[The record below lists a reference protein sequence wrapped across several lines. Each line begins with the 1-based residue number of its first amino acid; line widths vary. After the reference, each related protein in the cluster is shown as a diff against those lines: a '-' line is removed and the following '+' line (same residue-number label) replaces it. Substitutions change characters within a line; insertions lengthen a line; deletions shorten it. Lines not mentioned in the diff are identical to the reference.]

1 MARGMSRREFVE
13 RSAGLALLAGLGGSV
28 LGACGSSGN
37 GGSSDTVPLARLDN
51 PVTLPDNGIDPVA
64 SGKDPEDGTLRV
76 LNYADYL
83 NPESQAAFESEFGT
97 KVEIT
102 IYDTEDKLLANLRNE
117 SLTFDLVFGAT
128 TLSLPKFVVG
138 KLIQPLNQDYL
149 PSFSN
154 VLSSLQSPYY
164 DVGSKYSVPY
174 VAYTT
179 GVAYRR
185 DLIDD
190 TAFGEDGWKLLW
202 DPAYKG
208 YVGVLDDAR
217 ETLTLGMYA
226 DGVTD
231 TNTDDP
237 AVIEKAEAK
246 INELVAA
253 TDARFDILAW
263 QQIPEG
269 SSQVHQAW
277 SGDMIAAQSYLPEG
291 ASVDV
296 LGYWKPAR
304 TTVANDFFVIPAR
317 SERPVLAHSLID
329 FLLKPENALLNFEY
343 VGYQPALT
351 NPTPDD
357 LIAAELVPPHLTS
370 TLVSDQDVRGWLP
383 NRCAGARRWSGCGPM
398 PTAGSPL
405 ADRWRASRIV
415 TRRRR
420 ACGPGSPCPARFG

>member
-28 LGACGSSGN
+28 LGACGSSGS
-37 GGSSDTVPLARLDN
+37 GGSSDTVPLARFDN

-64 SGKDPEDGTLRV
+64 SGKDPEGGTLRV
-76 LNYADYL
+76 LNYADYI

-102 IYDTEDKLLANLRNE
+102 IYDTEDKLQANLRNE

-190 TAFGEDGWKLLW
+190 SAFGEDGWKLLW

-291 ASVDV
+291 TTVDV

-357 LIAAELVPPHLTS
+357 LIAAELVPSHLTS
-370 TLVSDQDVRGWLP
+370 TLVSDQDVSDGYRIDALAP
-383 NRCAGARRWSGCGPM
+383 EVERLWSDAYSRI
-398 PTAGSPL
+398 TAG
-405 ADRWRASRIV
+405 
-415 TRRRR
+415 
-420 ACGPGSPCPARFG
+420 

>member
-51 PVTLPDNGIDPVA
+51 PVTLPDNGIDPVE

-102 IYDTEDKLLANLRNE
+102 IYDTEDKLQANLRNE

-190 TAFGEDGWKLLW
+190 GAFGEDGWKLLW

-237 AVIEKAEAK
+237 AVIEMAEAK

-291 ASVDV
+291 TPVDV

-370 TLVSDQDVRGWLP
+370 TLVSDQDVSEGYRLDALAP
-383 NRCAGARRWSGCGPM
+383 QVERLWSDAYSRI
-398 PTAGSPL
+398 TAG
-405 ADRWRASRIV
+405 
-415 TRRRR
+415 
-420 ACGPGSPCPARFG
+420 